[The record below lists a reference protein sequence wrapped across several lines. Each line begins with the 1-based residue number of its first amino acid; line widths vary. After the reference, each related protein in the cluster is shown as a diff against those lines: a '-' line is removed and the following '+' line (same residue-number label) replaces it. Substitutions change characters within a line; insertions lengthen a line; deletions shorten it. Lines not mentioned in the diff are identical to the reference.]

1 MLSHFGSSGRSTVG
15 RSCAAA
21 IATLFVVLSL
31 ATSASAAG
39 PITPGATFNDVA
51 DLGVTGSHTY
61 VYTPSVLIS
70 PTPMLTPV
78 LFVYSNAGYASKDAA
93 WDAIGAAGLDT
104 LAEAEHAAII
114 VQNPVAGGAWS
125 AADVA
130 VYQAALGY
138 IYGANTAA
146 SGKPALSYYRMDY
159 MLGEGAGATFINQYM
174 TQAPNVNRIAGVATF
189 GGTWPSVTPSSA
201 LPAYIVG
208 GSPQAVAA
216 YKAANGVNTTT
227 TPAPASGETTYNA
240 ANPAKRVIVSS
251 ATNTSF
257 DKALIAD
264 AYNTLFRYTV
274 RQGLSS
280 PVFYDNTTTEDFT
293 LMQRPNLQSLGLT
306 QNLVQGAGTGTTGQT
321 RWYEWVPDEVLAG
334 QAPGSTKKYPLVI
347 DLHGRG
353 DHEIYEAE
361 SNGWITLAGQKK
373 VIVVAP
379 FDETVTT
386 VMNLIS
392 AIEAK
397 YPVDTSRI
405 YMTGFS
411 MGASNTWLVSS
422 NFPSTFAAI
431 APMSSPSASPVASL
445 ATWNDKVDLP
455 TYFSANT
462 NEMDAVQRANGT
474 TIPVPQLK
482 AANLNALN
490 TYMRLNNIA
499 IPPNNATPQ
508 TSNDFRTY
516 PIYGF
521 PIPNQHDIPT
531 QYGFTVRAGTL
542 SNAYGIPLMELA
554 IGENLDHTH
563 YMPFAE
569 IAWDF
574 MSKYS
579 RDTVT
584 GATHYAMD
592 TSTTGTVGGTVGAT
606 LSLSLGTAGAFGAFT
621 AGLDKSYDASTT
633 ATVVSTAGD
642 ATLSVSDPSS
652 TATGR
657 LVNGA
662 FALGEPLQARANAG
676 AFAPLSTT
684 AGAPLALLTY
694 SAPVSNDAVTI
705 GFRQHIAANQALRT
719 GAYNKTL
726 TFTLSTTTP

>member
-1 MLSHFGSSGRSTVG
+1 MRSSSRVG
-15 RSCAAA
+15 RACGAA

-31 ATSASAAG
+31 AASASAAG
-39 PITPGATFNDVA
+39 PITPGATFNTVGN
-51 DLGVTGSHTY
+51 LGVTGSQTY

-78 LFVYSNAGYASKDAA
+78 LFVYSNSGYASKDAA
-93 WDAIGAAGLDT
+93 WDAISTLGMDA
-104 LAEAEHAAII
+104 LAEQEHAIII

-125 AADVA
+125 ASDVT
-130 VYQAALGY
+130 VYQGVLDY
-138 IYGANTAA
+138 IFGGNTAA

-159 MLGEGAGATFINQYM
+159 MLGEGNGATFINQYM
-174 TQAPNVNRIAGVATF
+174 TQSPNVNRIAGVATF
-189 GGTWPSVTPSSA
+189 GGTWPAVTPSSA

-208 GSPQAVAA
+208 APAAVVSA
-216 YKAANGVNTTT
+216 YKAANGVDTSTS
-227 TPAPASGETTYNA
+227 PAPASGETTYNA
-240 ANPAKRVIVSS
+240 ANPAKRVIVSG
-251 ATNTSF
+251 ATNTAF

-264 AYNTLFRYTV
+264 AYTTLFRTTV
-274 RQGLSS
+274 RQGLST
-280 PVFYDNTTTEDFT
+280 PVFYTPTTTEDFT
-293 LMQRPNLQSLGLT
+293 LMQRPNLQALDLT
-306 QNLVQGAGTGTTGQT
+306 QNLVSGAGTGTTGQT
-321 RWYEWVPDEVLAG
+321 RWYEWVPNEVLAG
-334 QAPGSTKKYPLVI
+334 MQSGSTKKYPLVI

-361 SNGWITLAGQKK
+361 SNGWISLAGNKK

-386 VMNLIS
+386 VMNLIA

-397 YPVDTSRI
+397 YPVDTSRV

-431 APMSSPSASPVASL
+431 APMSSPSAAPVASL
-445 ATWNDKVDLP
+445 ATWNDKIDLP

-508 TSNDFRTY
+508 TSNDFKTY

-521 PIPNQHDIPT
+521 PYDNLKNIPT
-531 QYGFTVRAGTL
+531 QYGFTVTTGTL

-554 IGENLDHTH
+554 IGQNLDHTH

-574 MSKYS
+574 MSKYT

-584 GATHYAMD
+584 GATHYAMN
-592 TSTTGTVGGTVGAT
+592 TSTTGTVGGTVAAT
-606 LSLSLGTAGAFGAFT
+606 LSLSLGTAGAFGPFT
-621 AGLDKSYDASTT
+621 PGLDKSYDASTT
-633 ATVVSTAGD
+633 ATVISTAGD
-642 ATLSVSDPSS
+642 ATLSISDPST

-657 LVNGA
+657 LVNGI
-662 FALGEPLQARANAG
+662 FALSEPLQAKVNAG
-676 AFAPLSTT
+676 TFAPLSTT
-684 AGAPLALLTY
+684 AGTPLTLLTY
-694 SAPVSNDAVTI
+694 ANPVSNDPVTI
-705 GFRQHIAANQALRT
+705 GFRQHIAATQALRT
-719 GAYNKTL
+719 GAYSKTL
-726 TFTLSTTTP
+726 TFTLSTTAP